1 MYSAAQAQQLRDDMY
16 VIMDEYLES
25 MKNSLTFGDSE
36 MAIFKQ
42 DVNAAIVSGL
52 IYLGKRT
59 NL

>member
-1 MYSAAQAQQLRDDMY
+1 MKMYLAAQAQQLRDDMY

-52 IYLGKRT
+52 IY
-59 NL
+59 